1 MKLTNLKRSGK
12 YFVAICMFTGL
23 PIVAESISATELES
37 CYLSVQKQSTTLQDL
52 FDLIEKKFDYS
63 FLIRDKDLNLNE
75 RVVVDLE
82 KNSVETI
89 LKAVLKNQHADFVVN
104 DKRIIIY
111 KANTMKP
118 GTSGV
123 SQQHQDKRVTVTVFD
138 ALGPVIGA
146 SVVEKGTTNGG
157 ITDMEGKLT
166 LEFQGTSRVIEV
178 SYVGYEKQTIKVA
191 SSSVN
196 IELKEDAQA
205 LDEVVVV
212 GFGVQKKENLTGAI
226 SQVKMNEVLGDRPL
240 ANTTQALQGAVPGLF
255 ISGNHE
261 PGGTD
266 KKMQIRDAF
275 SLGSGEVIRPL
286 VLIDNVEGDLNM
298 INPNDIDAISV
309 LKDAASTAI
318 YGARAAGGVIIITT
332 KQPKK
337 GEKFSL
343 NYNNNIGF
351 ETAINLPQQASL
363 DDYFKMYLEAGFSD
377 SYWAGKQNVA
387 KWKQYLQEY
396 KANPG
401 AFNIVNDGLYK
412 GDDGN
417 VYYLNEKD
425 PYKAFMES
433 SFVMN
438 HNLSASGGTDK
449 VRYRFSG
456 GYTSQDG
463 PLVTSA
469 DKYERLNVGAFMS
482 ADVTNWF
489 TQVVDIK
496 YSKGTKSM
504 PSGGNLYTTRL
515 ISYNPNGT
523 SGDIYGVPDK
533 ENLPFNTPLN
543 SILYNNN
550 KSTVT
555 ANPRIFLKSIFK
567 PIADLEAVFE
577 YTFDKNDVLYDF
589 YDAKTMFIDLQ
600 ETPRWNVNQDSNE
613 KKHYFTDYNAFNIY
627 ANYSKSFKKHN
638 FKVMAGFNQESSY
651 YEEVQAIVYNQAVP
665 EVPSLGGTTDK
676 TLTKL
681 IDKYSEYTIRG
692 AFFRLNYNYDN
703 KYLVE
708 VNGRY
713 DGSSKFPKESRFGFF
728 PSVSLGWQLGR
739 ESFMEATQNW
749 LDELKVRASWGVIGN
764 QNIKPYLYTPS
775 MKLETKNIW
784 LDNDVAVNIIGVPS
798 LVRTNFTWEDVAT
811 TDIGLDWAF
820 LSSRLRGSFDWYQR
834 NTTGMLAPGEQL
846 PAIVGASAPYQNTA
860 DIRTNGWELA
870 ISWRDRIGKVGYS
883 VGFNI
888 ADARTKVTK
897 YKNTSGLF
905 YDRNSAQDGKRYREG
920 MYIGEIWGYESD
932 GFYTIDDFQDAVSWK
947 LKEGVT
953 GIDGYTSRLRPGDIK
968 YKNLSDADGT
978 ENMITAGAG
987 TIEDPGDRKILGNS
1001 SARYQLGANIGV
1013 NYAGFDLNIMLQ
1025 GVGKRDVWLGGSAI
1039 FPFGAQGP
1047 TDAIY
1052 QPVYYNQTDYWS
1064 PVDAAN
1070 GNYNPVNPDAKLPRI
1085 YDYTVANSVGSNS
1098 RISDKYMQS
1107 GAYLRVKNIS
1117 LSYMFPKQW
1126 LTPILV
1132 QQLKLFA
1139 NVENLLTFSSLPKG
1153 FDPETLSWSYPAY
1166 RTISFGLNVTF

>member
-12 YFVAICMFTGL
+12 YFVAVCMFTGL
-23 PIVAESISATELES
+23 PIVTGSISATELES

-63 FLIRDKDLNLNE
+63 FLIRDKNLNLNE

-89 LKAVLKNQHADFVVN
+89 LKTALKNQHADFVVN

-118 GTSGV
+118 GISGV
-123 SQQHQDKRVTVTVFD
+123 SQQHQDKRVTVTVSD
-138 ALGPVIGA
+138 AFGPVVGA

-157 ITDMEGKLT
+157 ITDMDGKLT

-196 IELKEDAQA
+196 IELKEDAQT

-226 SQVKMNEVLGDRPL
+226 SQVKMDEVLGDRPL

-555 ANPRIFLKSIFK
+555 ANP
-567 PIADLEAVFE
+567 AVFE

-1064 PVDAAN
+1064 PIDAAN

>member
-12 YFVAICMFTGL
+12 YFVAVCMFTGL
-23 PIVAESISATELES
+23 PIVTGSISATELES

-63 FLIRDKDLNLNE
+63 FLIRDKNLNLNE

-89 LKAVLKNQHADFVVN
+89 LKTALKNQHADFVVN

-118 GTSGV
+118 GISGV
-123 SQQHQDKRVTVTVFD
+123 SQQHQDKRVTVTVSD
-138 ALGPVIGA
+138 AFGPVVGA

-157 ITDMEGKLT
+157 ITDMDGKLT

-196 IELKEDAQA
+196 IELKENAQA

-226 SQVKMNEVLGDRPL
+226 SQVKMDEVLGDRPL

-533 ENLPFNTPLN
+533 ENLPFNTPLMQKRCLLIFRKHHVGM
-543 SILYNNN
+543 SI
-550 KSTVT
+550 
-555 ANPRIFLKSIFK
+555 RI
-567 PIADLEAVFE
+567 
-577 YTFDKNDVLYDF
+577 
-589 YDAKTMFIDLQ
+589 
-600 ETPRWNVNQDSNE
+600 
-613 KKHYFTDYNAFNIY
+613 
-627 ANYSKSFKKHN
+627 
-638 FKVMAGFNQESSY
+638 
-651 YEEVQAIVYNQAVP
+651 
-665 EVPSLGGTTDK
+665 
-676 TLTKL
+676 
-681 IDKYSEYTIRG
+681 
-692 AFFRLNYNYDN
+692 
-703 KYLVE
+703 
-708 VNGRY
+708 
-713 DGSSKFPKESRFGFF
+713 
-728 PSVSLGWQLGR
+728 
-739 ESFMEATQNW
+739 
-749 LDELKVRASWGVIGN
+749 
-764 QNIKPYLYTPS
+764 
-775 MKLETKNIW
+775 
-784 LDNDVAVNIIGVPS
+784 
-798 LVRTNFTWEDVAT
+798 
-811 TDIGLDWAF
+811 
-820 LSSRLRGSFDWYQR
+820 
-834 NTTGMLAPGEQL
+834 
-846 PAIVGASAPYQNTA
+846 
-860 DIRTNGWELA
+860 
-870 ISWRDRIGKVGYS
+870 
-883 VGFNI
+883 
-888 ADARTKVTK
+888 VTK
-897 YKNTSGLF
+897 RSITS
-905 YDRNSAQDGKRYREG
+905 
-920 MYIGEIWGYESD
+920 
-932 GFYTIDDFQDAVSWK
+932 
-947 LKEGVT
+947 
-953 GIDGYTSRLRPGDIK
+953 
-968 YKNLSDADGT
+968 
-978 ENMITAGAG
+978 
-987 TIEDPGDRKILGNS
+987 
-1001 SARYQLGANIGV
+1001 
-1013 NYAGFDLNIMLQ
+1013 
-1025 GVGKRDVWLGGSAI
+1025 
-1039 FPFGAQGP
+1039 
-1047 TDAIY
+1047 
-1052 QPVYYNQTDYWS
+1052 QTTT
-1064 PVDAAN
+1064 P
-1070 GNYNPVNPDAKLPRI
+1070 LI
-1085 YDYTVANSVGSNS
+1085 
-1098 RISDKYMQS
+1098 YMQIIRNH
-1107 GAYLRVKNIS
+1107 LRSI
-1117 LSYMFPKQW
+1117 
-1126 LTPILV
+1126 T
-1132 QQLKLFA
+1132 LK
-1139 NVENLLTFSSLPKG
+1139 
-1153 FDPETLSWSYPAY
+1153 
-1166 RTISFGLNVTF
+1166 

>member
-1 MKLTNLKRSGK
+1 MKLTNLKRNGRCLMTL
-12 YFVAICMFTGL
+12 CMFASL
-23 PIVAESISATELES
+23 PMTTEAVFAADLKS
-37 CYLSVQKQSTTLQDL
+37 CYLSVQNQSTTLQEL
-52 FDLIEKKFDYS
+52 FDLIEEKFDYS
-63 FLIRDKDLNLNE
+63 FLIRDKNLNLNE
-75 RVVVDLE
+75 RVVVDWE
-82 KNSVETI
+82 KNSVET
-89 LKAVLKNQHADFVVN
+89 LLRKALQNQHADFVIN

-111 KANTMKP
+111 KSNSKQKNY
-118 GTSGV
+118 GV
-123 SQQHQDKRVTVTVFD
+123 SDQQQVRRITVRVTD
-138 ALGPVIGA
+138 ALGPVVGA

-157 ITDMEGKLT
+157 ITDMDGKMT
-166 LEFQGTSRVIEV
+166 LEFQGTEKIIEI
-178 SYVGYEKQTIKVA
+178 SYIGYAKQTIKVT
-191 SSSVN
+191 SSVVDVQ
-196 IELKEDAQA
+196 LKEDTQT

-226 SQVKMNEVLGDRPL
+226 SQVKMEEALGDRPL

-255 ISGNHE
+255 VSGNHE
-261 PGGTD
+261 PGGTN
-266 KKMQIRDAF
+266 KKIQIRDAF

-337 GEKFSL
+337 GERFHL

-351 ETAINLPQQASL
+351 ETAMNLPEQAML
-363 DDYFKMYLEAGFSD
+363 DEYFKMYLEAGFSD

-387 KWKQYLQEY
+387 KWKQYLQDY

-417 VYYLNEKD
+417 VYYLNEQD
-425 PYKAFMES
+425 PYKAFMET
-433 SFVMN
+433 SFIMN

-469 DKYERLNVGAFMS
+469 DKYERLNVGAYMS
-482 ADVTNWF
+482 ADVTSWF

-496 YSKGTKSM
+496 YAKGTKSM
-504 PSGGNLYTTRL
+504 PFGDNLYTTRL
-515 ISYNPNGT
+515 ISYSPNGT
-523 SGDIYGVPDK
+523 SGDIYGVADK
-533 ENLPFNTPLN
+533 ENLPYNTPLN
-543 SILYNNN
+543 SILYNN
-550 KSTVT
+550 KKKTVT

-589 YDAKTMFIDLQ
+589 YDAKKKFIDIQ
-600 ETPRWNVNQDSNE
+600 ETPRWNVNQDSYE
-613 KKHYFTDYNAFNIY
+613 KRHYFTDYNAFNIY
-627 ANYSKSFKKHN
+627 ANYSKSFKDHN
-638 FKVMAGFNQESSY
+638 MNVMVGFNQESSY
-651 YEEVQAIVYNQAVP
+651 YEDVQSIVYNQAVP

-681 IDKYSEYTIRG
+681 VDKYQEYTIRG
-692 AFFRLNYNYDN
+692 AFFRLNYNYAN

-713 DGSSKFPKESRFGFF
+713 DGSSKFPKNSRFGFF
-728 PSVSLGWQLGR
+728 PSVSLGWQVAR
-739 ESFMEATQNW
+739 EAFMESTQGW
-749 LDELKVRASWGVIGN
+749 LDELKIRASWGVIGN

-775 MKLETKNIW
+775 MTLENKNVW
-784 LDNDVAVNIIGVPS
+784 LNNDVAVNVIGVPS
-798 LVRTNFTWEDVAT
+798 LVRSNFSWEDVAT
-811 TDIGLDWAF
+811 TDVGLDWT
-820 LSSRLRGSFDWYQR
+820 LLNGRLRGTFDWYQR

-860 DIRTNGWELA
+860 DIRTNGWEVA
-870 ISWRDRIGKVGYS
+870 VSWRDRIGKVGYS

-888 ADARTKVTK
+888 SDSRTKVTK

-905 YDRNSAQDGKRYREG
+905 YDRNDAQDGKRYREG
-920 MYIGEIWGYESD
+920 MYMGEIWGYETD
-932 GFYTIDDFQDAVSWK
+932 GFYTIDDFEDAVSWK

-953 GIDGYTSRLRPGDIK
+953 GIEGYNGRLRPGDIK
-968 YKNLSDADGT
+968 FKNLSDADGT
-978 ENMITAGAG
+978 VNTITAGAG
-987 TIEDPGDRKILGNS
+987 TVEDPGDRKVLGNS
-1001 SARYQLGANIGV
+1001 SARYQLGASLGV
-1013 NYAGFDLNIMLQ
+1013 NYAGFDLSILLQ

-1039 FPFGAQGP
+1039 FPFGAAGP
-1047 TDAIY
+1047 TDAVY
-1052 QPVYYNQTDYWS
+1052 LPVYYNQTDYWQ
-1064 PVDAAN
+1064 PVDAAG
-1070 GNYNPVNPDAKLPRI
+1070 GNYNPVNPNAQLPRI
-1085 YDYTVANSVGSNS
+1085 YDYTVANSVGSNT
-1098 RISDKYMQS
+1098 RISDKYLNS

-1117 LSYMFPKQW
+1117 LAYTFPKQW